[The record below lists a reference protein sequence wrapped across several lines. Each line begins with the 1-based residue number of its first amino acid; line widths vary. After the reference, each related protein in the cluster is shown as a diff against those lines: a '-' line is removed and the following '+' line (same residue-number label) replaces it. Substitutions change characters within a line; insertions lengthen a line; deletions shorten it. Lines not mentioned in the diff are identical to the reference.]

1 MVLAGCSFDPQ
12 LAKQLQHLFDQI
24 SRLGRK
30 ISDVWAM
37 LTQFADRQG
46 VPDVSI

>member
-12 LAKQLQHLFDQI
+12 LAKQLQHLFEQI
-24 SRLGRK
+24 SKLDWTIG
-30 ISDVWAM
+30 DVWAM
-37 LTQFADRQG
+37 LTQFADCQG